1 MERFYLLDIARGV
14 AAIAVAIFHYKL
26 FYAYNLSSENF
37 VPENQPFYDYIKLIY
52 EHGWIAVQFFF
63 LLSGFIFF
71 KLYLKRIKEKNL
83 SFYNFLILR
92 ISRLY
97 PLHFITLIIVLIIY
111 LVLKGNNFTNPIQ
124 ADLEHFIYNLFLIH
138 EWGLKS
144 YASFNEPSWSI
155 SVELLMYIIF
165 FYLALKTNIIFYSFL
180 IILISSILFFK
191 FKFLGYGGY
200 CFFIG
205 GLSYILIENLKI
217 DQKNKILILS
227 LMIFFSG
234 TLSFYFIDN
243 SKLNKII
250 ILTIFFPSLINLFY
264 LINNYSPRFGKK
276 LSLIG
281 DISYSI
287 YLVHFPLILV
297 ILIILSILDLKIN
310 FNSMTVFC
318 TYLIFTFLISFFS
331 YKLIEI
337 PLKKILRKK
346 YIRNDK

>member
-1 MERFYLLDIARGV
+1 MERFYLLDIARGL
-14 AAIAVAIFHYKL
+14 AAVAVAIFHYKL

-52 EHGWIAVQFFF
+52 EYGWIAVQFFF

-71 KLYLKRIKEKNL
+71 KLYLEKIKTKNL

-97 PLHFITLIIVLIIY
+97 PLHFITLILVLIIY
-111 LVLKGNNFTNPIQ
+111 FILKSNNFMNPIR
-124 ADLEHFIYNLFLIH
+124 ADLEHFFYNLFLIH
-138 EWGLKS
+138 EWGLNS

-205 GLSYILIENLKI
+205 GLSYILLENLKI
-217 DQKNKILILS
+217 NQKNKTLILCILI
-227 LMIFFSG
+227 FFTG
-234 TLSFYFIDN
+234 IISFYFIDN

-264 LINNYSPRFGKK
+264 LINNYSPKFGKK

-287 YLVHFPLILV
+287 YLIHFPLILLALM
-297 ILIILSILDLKIN
+297 IQNLLNLKIN
-310 FNSMTVFC
+310 FNSMSIFC

-331 YKLIEI
+331 YKFLEI
-337 PLKKILRKK
+337 PLKKTLRKK
-346 YIRNDK
+346 YIKNDK

>member
-37 VPENQPFYDYIKLIY
+37 VHENQPFYDYIKLIY
-52 EHGWIAVQFFF
+52 EYGWIAVQFFF

-71 KLYLKRIKEKNL
+71 KLYLKKIKQKSL

-111 LVLKGNNFTNPIQ
+111 LILKSNGFTNPIR
-124 ADLEHFIYNLFLIH
+124 ADLEHFFYNLFLIH
-138 EWGLKS
+138 EWGLNS

-165 FYLALKTNIIFYSFL
+165 FYLALKTNIIFFSFL

-205 GLSYILIENLKI
+205 GLSQMLIENLKI
-217 DQKNKILILS
+217 TQKNKTLILCLS
-227 LMIFFSG
+227 IFISG
-234 TLSFYFIDN
+234 IISFYFIDN

-250 ILTIFFPSLINLFY
+250 VLTIFFPCLINLFY
-264 LINNYSPRFGKK
+264 LINNYSPKFGKK

-287 YLVHFPLILV
+287 YLIHFPLILV
-297 ILIILSILDLKIN
+297 TLMILNILNLKIN
-310 FNSMTVFC
+310 FDSMTIFC

-331 YKLIEI
+331 YNFLEI
-337 PLKKILRKK
+337 PLKKMLRKK
-346 YIRNDK
+346 YIKNDK

>member
-14 AAIAVAIFHYKL
+14 AAVAVAIFHYKL

-37 VPENQPFYDYIKLIY
+37 VSENQPFYDYIKLIY
-52 EHGWIAVQFFF
+52 EYGWIAVQFFF

-71 KLYLKRIKEKNL
+71 KLYLKKIKKKNL

-97 PLHFITLIIVLIIY
+97 PLHFITLIIVLTIY
-111 LVLKGNNFTNPIQ
+111 LILKSNNFTNPIR
-124 ADLEHFIYNLFLIH
+124 ADLEHFFYNLFLIH

-165 FYLALKTNIIFYSFL
+165 FYLALKTNIIFCSIL
-180 IILISSILFFK
+180 VILISSIIFFK

-205 GLSYILIENLKI
+205 GLSLILLENLKI
-217 DQKNKILILS
+217 DQKNKILILCI
-227 LMIFFSG
+227 LIFFSG
-234 TLSFYFIDN
+234 IISFYFIDN

-250 ILTIFFPSLINLFY
+250 FLTIFFPGLINLLY
-264 LINNYSPRFGKK
+264 LINNYSPKFGKK
-276 LSLIG
+276 LSFIG

-287 YLVHFPLILV
+287 YLIHFPLILV
-297 ILIILSILDLKIN
+297 TLVILNILDLKIN
-310 FNSMTVFC
+310 FNSMTIFC
-318 TYLIFTFLISFFS
+318 TYLVLTLLISFFS
-331 YKLIEI
+331 YNFLEI
-337 PLKKILRKK
+337 PLKKLLRKK
-346 YIRNDK
+346 YFKNDK

>member
-1 MERFYLLDIARGV
+1 MDRFYLLDIARGM

-26 FYAYNLSSENF
+26 FYEYNISSENF
-37 VPENQPFYDYIKLIY
+37 IPENQPFYHYIKMIY

-71 KLYLKRIKEKNL
+71 RLYLKKIKEKNL

-111 LVLKGNNFTNPIQ
+111 LILKSNNFINPIR

-138 EWGLKS
+138 EWGLNS

-165 FYLALKTNIIFYSFL
+165 FYLALKTNIIFCSFL
-180 IILISSILFFK
+180 VILISSILFFK

-205 GLSYILIENLKI
+205 GLSYVLLENFKI
-217 DQKNKILILS
+217 GKKNKTLFLCIL
-227 LMIFFSG
+227 IFFSG
-234 TLSFYFIDN
+234 IISYYFIE
-243 SKLNKII
+243 SSILNKII
-250 ILTIFFPSLINLFY
+250 ILTIFFPSLINLLY
-264 LINNYSPRFGKK
+264 LINNCSPKFGKQ

-287 YLVHFPLILV
+287 YLIHFPLILLSLM
-297 ILIILSILDLKIN
+297 ILNILNLEIN
-310 FNSMTVFC
+310 FNSMTIFC
-318 TYLIFTFLISFFS
+318 TYLIFTFLTSFFS
-331 YKLIEI
+331 YNFLEI

-346 YIRNDK
+346 YIKNDK

>member
-1 MERFYLLDIARGV
+1 MERFYLLDISRGV
-14 AAIAVAIFHYKL
+14 AAVAVAIFHYKL

-37 VPENQPFYDYIKLIY
+37 VSENQPFYDYIKLIY
-52 EHGWIAVQFFF
+52 EYGWIAVQFFF

-71 KLYLKRIKEKNL
+71 KLYLKKIKDKNL

-111 LVLKGNNFTNPIQ
+111 LVLKSNNFTNPVR
-124 ADLEHFIYNLFLIH
+124 ADLEHFFYNLFLIH
-138 EWGLKS
+138 EWGLNS

-191 FKFLGYGGY
+191 FKFIGYGGY

-205 GLSYILIENLKI
+205 GLSYILLENLNVN
-217 DQKNKILILS
+217 QKSKTLILCI
-227 LMIFFSG
+227 LIFFSG
-234 TLSFYFIDN
+234 IISFYFVDN
-243 SKLNKII
+243 SKLIKII
-250 ILTIFFPSLINLFY
+250 VLTIFFPSLINLFY
-264 LINNYSPRFGKK
+264 LINNYSPKFGKK
-276 LSLIG
+276 ISLIG

-287 YLVHFPLILV
+287 YLTHFPLILV
-297 ILIILSILDLKIN
+297 TLMILNFLNLKIN
-310 FNSMTVFC
+310 FNSMIIFC

-331 YKLIEI
+331 YNFLEI
-337 PLKKILRKK
+337 PLKKTLRNK
-346 YIRNDK
+346 YIKNDK

>member
-1 MERFYLLDIARGV
+1 MDRFYLLDIARGV
-14 AAIAVAIFHYKL
+14 AATAVAIFHYKL

-37 VPENQPFYDYIKLIY
+37 VPENQPFYHYIKLIY

-71 KLYLKRIKEKNL
+71 KLYLKKIKEKNL

-111 LVLKGNNFTNPIQ
+111 LILKSNDFTNPIRV
-124 ADLEHFIYNLFLIH
+124 DLEHFIYNLFLIH
-138 EWGLKS
+138 EWGLNS

-155 SVELLMYIIF
+155 SVELLMYIVF

-180 IILISSILFFK
+180 IILLSSILFFK

-205 GLSYILIENLKI
+205 GLSYILLENLKI
-217 DQKNKILILS
+217 DQKNKTLLLCIL
-227 LMIFFSG
+227 IFFSG
-234 TLSFYFIDN
+234 IISFYFIEN
-243 SKLNKII
+243 SVLNKII

-264 LINNYSPRFGKK
+264 LVNNYSPKFGKK
-276 LSLIG
+276 FSLIG

-287 YLVHFPLILV
+287 YLIHFPLILITHM
-297 ILIILSILDLKIN
+297 ILNILNLKIN
-310 FNSMTVFC
+310 FNSMTIFC
-318 TYLIFTFLISFFS
+318 TYLVFTFLISFFS
-331 YKLIEI
+331 YNFLEI

-346 YIRNDK
+346 YIKNDK